1 MEVDSLGHLCKILHT
16 YEHGLDI
23 VALHEK
29 IKDLLFLALQF
40 LEDYDCETVGT
51 CIQLPFTIYGLI
63 HTFSQGD
70 PQTAFSHLGDV
81 VLFVQYTLTRFKV
94 ICIPAS
100 DFFS

>member
-51 CIQLPFTIYGLI
+51 CISTALYHLWFDSYLFTRRSTDRVQPSRGRGFVCAVHVNKI
-63 HTFSQGD
+63 QGYLH
-70 PQTAFSHLGDV
+70 S
-81 VLFVQYTLTRFKV
+81 
-94 ICIPAS
+94 CE
-100 DFFS
+100 